1 MEDAVGELI
10 LRGRYVLTDARQ
22 GPEGVVADG
31 AVRIAGTAVAEAG
44 AFADIRA
51 RHPTLPV
58 LGNGKQLLM
67 PGLIDAHCHGRGLS
81 PIQKGVRHDYLE
93 NALFDWAVMPV
104 LPPELSAG
112 LCAVRHLRSGC
123 TTVHHNGFD
132 SDSPQAAAIAEREI
146 GAYLDSGIR
155 LAFSPGIR
163 NANKLALDEAGFV
176 RSLPADL
183 KMWAAR
189 RAIADADAMAAR
201 YFEVFERLHERFDG
215 ADTRILLSPSWAHG
229 ATDDF
234 LKRTRTL
241 AERLGSEIHIHL
253 LQTPIQKAYGLKAH
267 GKPTLAW
274 LDDLGLVDRNVTFGH
289 AIHITEADIAL
300 LARRGASVTTHPS
313 CNLNMRNGLA
323 PIWHMVQAGVNVAMG
338 MDDKTINDDEDGIME
353 LRMIHKLHRTP
364 DFDLAKPALDAYAVL
379 AMGTVNAARVCGFDG
394 ALGALT
400 PGMKA
405 DAILVDLEGVLED
418 PWLDPG
424 FDIMEAFLHR
434 ARGGDVN
441 TVVVGGQVVIDDR
454 RWRTIDV
461 PALYAEIRQ
470 VASNGIGAAQR
481 QDAEMLQRL
490 KHHARAWY
498 AGWSEPMLTRPYYV
512 WNSRD

>member
-1 MEDAVGELI
+1 MDEVI
-10 LRGRYVLTDARQ
+10 VRGRYVLTDARR
-22 GPEGVVADG
+22 GPAGILDDG
-31 AVRIAGTAVAEAG
+31 AIRVAGGTVAEVG
-44 AFADIRA
+44 AFAELSA
-51 RHPTLPV
+51 RHPAVPV
-58 LGNGKQLLM
+58 KGNGKQLLM

-104 LPPELSAG
+104 LPPELTAG
-112 LCAVRHLRSGC
+112 LCAVRRLRSGC

-132 SDSPQAAAIAEREI
+132 SDSPDAAAIAEREI
-146 GAYLDSGIR
+146 GGYLDSGIR

-176 RSLPADL
+176 ESLPTDL
-183 KMWAAR
+183 RTWAR
-189 RAIADADAMAAR
+189 SRAIGDGDAMAER
-201 YFEVFERLHERFDG
+201 YFTVFDRLHQRFDG
-215 ADTRILLSPSWAHG
+215 AETRILLSPSWAHG
-229 ATDDF
+229 ATDNF
-234 LKRTRTL
+234 LRRTKAL
-241 AERLGSEIHIHL
+241 ADRLGAQIHIHL
-253 LQTPIQKAYGLKAH
+253 LQTPIQKAYGLRAH

-289 AIHITEADIAL
+289 AIHVTEADIAL
-300 LARRGASVTTHPS
+300 LAQRGASVTTHPS

-323 PIWHMVQAGVNVAMG
+323 PVWHMVQAGVNVAMG

-394 ALGALT
+394 VLGSLA

-405 DAILVDLEGVLED
+405 DAILVDLESVLED
-418 PWLDPG
+418 PWLDPD
-424 FDIMEAFLHR
+424 FDIVEAFLHR
-434 ARGGDVN
+434 ARGADVN
-441 TVVVGGQVVIDDR
+441 TVVVGGRLVIDDR
-454 RWRTIDV
+454 QWRTIDV
-461 PALYAEIRQ
+461 PALYAEVRK
-470 VASNGIGAAQR
+470 VAAKGISAAQR
-481 QDAEMLQRL
+481 QNAEMLQRL
-490 KHHARAWY
+490 KRHAHAWY
-498 AGWSEPMLTRPYYV
+498 AGWSEPMLTRPYYA